1 MRPETLNISITDLE
15 ESLVAQGYPIMV
27 GEMKE
32 YKSMGYI
39 PYYNHYDNT
48 VCVYDL
54 DGERVRV
61 LKDVIPKSVNK
72 LANCKPSTGHDSFLK
87 GINVSFD
94 KIYTAAWTPQFQR
107 SHFADI
113 VSSSSLMQRLT
124 KMNIEEQIHPYVS
137 KRQVL
142 LVKQMVDV
150 YNKCMNIKIR
160 AKSEGYKVAHMWILS
175 DGEVFEPDYIL
186 MNDKYETLINHYE
199 EDKSVMT
206 DPTEQWTLEEFY
218 EAIVMNVPLGILRQM
233 RVTTNALQL
242 KTMILQRE
250 FHKLSEWREF
260 IKVVKKFPF
269 WRYFDMYQP
278 TEEDTFEGYN
288 DKLAWIYKLIHLLV
302 KDKSVYVIYDE
313 DRKIQAIGESPELNG
328 IEYEY
333 TDPMRILEILSK
345 ESEDLK
351 YIIDWELDRVRPL
364 LNRIELK
371 RLRRENAELKTRLL
385 K

>member
-15 ESLVAQGYPIMV
+15 EALVAQGYPMMV

-32 YKSMGYI
+32 YKQKGYI

-48 VCVYDL
+48 VSVYDL
-54 DGERVRV
+54 DGEKVRV
-61 LKDVIPKSVNK
+61 LKEVIPKSVNT

-107 SHFADI
+107 YHYHDI

-124 KMNIEEQIHPYVS
+124 KMNIDDQVHPCVDR
-137 KRQVL
+137 RQL
-142 LVKQMVDV
+142 TLVKEMVEV
-150 YNKCMNIKIR
+150 YNRCLDVKKR
-160 AKSEGYKVAHMWILS
+160 AKAEGYKVSHMWVVS
-175 DGEVFEPDYIL
+175 YEGGYKPYYIL
-186 MNDKYETLINHYE
+186 VDENCQTYINYYE
-199 EDKSVMT
+199 EVKTEVI
-206 DPTEQWTLEEFY
+206 DPIEHWTLEEFY
-218 EAIVMNVPLGILRQM
+218 ETIVMNVPLGILRQM

-278 TEEDTFEGYN
+278 TEEDTFKGYN
-288 DKLAWIYKLIHLLV
+288 DKVSWIYKLIHLLV
-302 KDKSVYVIYDE
+302 KDKNVYVIYDE
-313 DRKIQAIGESPELNG
+313 DRKIQSIGESPELNG

-333 TDPMRILEILSK
+333 TDPMNILDVLAN
-345 ESEDLK
+345 ESEELK
-351 YIIDWELDRVRPL
+351 YIITWELDRVRPL

-371 RLRRENAELKTRLL
+371 RLRRENAELKARLS
-385 K
+385 